1 MASSQTYSIEGK
13 DAEVVRLIVKLD
25 MTAVSTV
32 NTIVSGATTFNRA
45 FAAAPTVIGTNA
57 PLSSVA
63 SSAIATTT
71 AVSIYFRGFSDSAH
85 ADGTVTVTA
94 TLEGRLA

>member
-1 MASSQTYSIEGK
+1 MTSSQQYSIEGK
-13 DAEVVRLIVKLD
+13 DAEVIRLIVKLD
-25 MTAVSTV
+25 MTSVSTV
-32 NTIVSGATTFNRA
+32 NTVVSGATTFNRA

-57 PLSSVA
+57 PLSSVS

-71 AVSIYFRGFSDSAH
+71 GVSIYFRGFSDIEL
-85 ADGTVTVTA
+85 DDETVQVTA